1 MKRWIVFFLLL
12 LIVIIAVIY
21 LLIPSQLTIKNMVMV
36 NANQHA
42 ASRHINNQMQW
53 SSWWPG
59 ETPLLYEG
67 RQYTINPLAFDAT
80 KVIISGNS
88 NSITGLMKLYPLSTD
103 TLSIQWDFK
112 KDASSN
118 PIQRVKDYFFVKQTS
133 HQFNQII
140 TAMKEFMD
148 APRNLY
154 GFEVQETIVPDTLMV
169 AIKTVIDH
177 YPNTDDVYKLVERLR
192 DYIKRSQADE
202 TNQPMLNIL
211 KIDSSK
217 YQYMVAIPVN
227 KVLPGEGEIQMKRM
241 IPGNIL
247 VTEIRGGEA
256 TIDAAFDTFDKLI
269 ADYRKTSPAIPFQLL
284 ITNRKVVRD
293 TSKWIT
299 KLYYPV
305 L

>member
-1 MKRWIVFFLLL
+1 M
-12 LIVIIAVIY
+12 VI
-21 LLIPSQLTIKNMVMV
+21 V
-36 NANQHA
+36 NANQQA
-42 ASRHINNQMQW
+42 ASRHINNQAQW

-59 ETPLLYEG
+59 ETPLKFEDQ
-67 RQYTINPLAFDAT
+67 QYTINPLAFDAT
-80 KVIISGNS
+80 NVIISN
-88 NSITGLMKLYPLSTD
+88 NNDSISGLMKLYPLSTD
-103 TLSIQWDFK
+103 TISIQWEFK
-112 KDASSN
+112 KDASAN
-118 PIQRVKDYFFVKQTS
+118 PIQRVKDYFFVKQAS

-140 TAMKEFMD
+140 KAMKEFMD

-154 GFEVQETIVPDTLMV
+154 GFEVQETIVPDTLMM

-177 YPNTDDVYKLVERLR
+177 YPKTDDVYKLVERLR
-192 DYIKRSQADE
+192 EYIKRSQAVE

-227 KVLPGEGEIQMKRM
+227 KVLPDAGEIQMKRM

-247 VTEIRGGEA
+247 VTEIRGGSA
-256 TIDAAFDTFDKLI
+256 TIDDAFKSFDNFI
-269 ADYRKTSPAIPFQLL
+269 SDYRRKSPAIPFQLL
-284 ITNRKVVRD
+284 ITNRQVVRD

>member
-1 MKRWIVFFLLL
+1 M
-12 LIVIIAVIY
+12 VI
-21 LLIPSQLTIKNMVMV
+21 V

-42 ASRHINNQMQW
+42 ASRHISNQAQW

-59 ETPLLYEG
+59 ETPLKYEG
-67 RQYTINPLAFDAT
+67 KLYTINQLAFDAT
-80 KVIISGNS
+80 NVIISDITD
-88 NSITGLMKLYPLSTD
+88 SISGLMKLYSLSTD
-103 TLSIQWDFK
+103 TISIQWEFK
-112 KDASSN
+112 KNASSN
-118 PIQRVKDYFFVKQTS
+118 PIQRVKDYFFVKRTS
-133 HQFNQII
+133 QQFNQVI

-148 APRNLY
+148 SPRNLY
-154 GFEVQETIVPDTLMV
+154 GFEVQETTVPDTLMM

-192 DYIKRSQADE
+192 DYIKRSQAVE

-211 KIDSSK
+211 KIDSAR

-227 KVLPGEGEIQMKRM
+227 KALPGEGEIEFKRM

-247 VTEIRGGEA
+247 VSEIRGGEA
-256 TIDAAFDTFDKLI
+256 TIDCAFKSFDNFI
-269 ADYRKTSPAIPFQLL
+269 TDYRRKSPAIPFQSL
-284 ITNRKVVRD
+284 ITNRQEVRD
-293 TSKWIT
+293 TSRWIT